1 MNAEKD
7 LASYFTGEPPGQ
19 RTNAVRWLQKQVMA
33 KARALPRSFTTREE
47 WEAFKARLRRDLPGR
62 IGIPSFPAIDPARTV
77 VRARVKLGEDLA
89 CERLDIPVDDGYAI
103 PAFVIRPAE
112 TGGRGGSGRSTARL
126 PALVWNGG
134 WPQDKWNRNIQLMA
148 ARIARRGF
156 AVLLYDHA
164 PFGETTPFGGGI
176 GWGQMDRVRDAMTL
190 VMGMGHVLGFSQLG
204 LRAAETMRCGAYLRS
219 RPDVDPARVALA
231 GLCQGGQDTWLAGAL
246 DDGFAALAPFCSEST
261 FAIHFA
267 EMASYHAN
275 GDSSPFPFGILDV
288 CDIDHLHAAIA
299 PRPLMV
305 RTNLPD
311 TWWPVSGMDDVET
324 LTRKVY
330 RLYGAEDRVDFR
342 AEVHEHDITGPFV
355 DALESFLV
363 KHLA

>member
-33 KARALPRSFTTREE
+33 KARALPRSFATRAE
-47 WEAFKARLRRDLPGR
+47 WETFKARLRRDLPGR
-62 IGIPSFPAIDPARTV
+62 IGIPSFPPLDAAKTV
-77 VRARVKLGEDLA
+77 VRARVRLGDELS
-89 CERLDIPVDDGYAI
+89 CERVDIPVDDDYAI

-112 TGGRGGSGRSTARL
+112 ARAGRL

-156 AVLLYDHA
+156 TVLLYDHA

-246 DDGFAALAPFCSEST
+246 DDGFAAMAPFCSEST

-267 EMASYHAN
+267 EMASYQAN

-311 TWWPVSGMDDVET
+311 NWWPVSGMDDVET
-324 LTRKVY
+324 LTRKIY

-355 DALESFLV
+355 DALEAFLA

>member
-7 LASYFTGEPPGQ
+7 LSSYFTGEPPGQ
-19 RTNAVRWLQKQVMA
+19 RTNAVRWLQKQVME
-33 KARALPRSFTTREE
+33 KARALPRSFVTLAE
-47 WEAFKARLRRDLPGR
+47 WEAFKARLRRDLPRR
-62 IGIPSFPAIDPARTV
+62 IGIPSFAPFDPARCV
-77 VRARVKLGEDLA
+77 VRARVRIGDDLA
-89 CERLDIPVDDGYAI
+89 CERVDIHVDDDYAI
-103 PAFVIRPAE
+103 PSFVIRPAAD
-112 TGGRGGSGRSTARL
+112 GAAGRGAARL

-134 WPQDKWNRNIQLMA
+134 WPQDKWNRNIQQMA
-148 ARIARRGF
+148 VRIARRGF
-156 AVLLYDHA
+156 AVLAFDHA
-164 PFGETTPFGGGI
+164 PFGETTAFGGGI
-176 GWGQMDRVRDAMTL
+176 GFGSMDRVRDAMTL
-190 VMGMGHVLGFSQLG
+190 VMGMGQVLGISQLA

-219 RPDVDPARVALA
+219 RADVDPARVALA

-261 FAIHFA
+261 FAVHFA

-311 TWWPVSGMDDVET
+311 NWWPVSGMDDVET

-330 RLYGAEDRVDFR
+330 RLYGAGDRVDFR

-355 DALESFLV
+355 DALEAFLV

>member
-19 RTNAVRWLQKQVMA
+19 RTNAVRWLQMQVMA
-33 KARALPRSFTTREE
+33 KARALPRSFSTRAE
-47 WEAFKARLRRDLPGR
+47 WEAFKARVRRDLPKR
-62 IGIPSFPAIDPARTV
+62 IGIPSFPPLEAKKTV
-77 VRARVKLGEDLA
+77 VRARVRLGDDLA
-89 CERLDIPVDDGYAI
+89 CERVDIPVDDDYAI
-103 PAFVIRPAE
+103 PGFVIRPAAA
-112 TGGRGGSGRSTARL
+112 GRL
-126 PALVWNGG
+126 PGLVWNHG
-134 WPQDKWNRNIQLMA
+134 WPVDKWNRNGQLMA
-148 ARIARRGF
+148 TRIARRGF

-204 LRAAETMRCGAYLRS
+204 LRAAETMRCGEYLRS
-219 RPDVDPARVALA
+219 RPDVDPARVGLS

-246 DDGFAALAPFCSEST
+246 DDGFAVLAPFCSEST
-261 FAIHFA
+261 FAVHFA
-267 EMASYHAN
+267 EMASYQAN
-275 GDSSPFPFGILDV
+275 GDSSPFPFGVLDV

-311 TWWPVSGMDDVET
+311 NWWPVSGMDDVET

-342 AEVHEHDITGPFV
+342 AEVNEHDITGTFV
-355 DALESFLV
+355 DALEAFLV

>member
-7 LASYFTGEPPGQ
+7 LYQYFTGEPPGQ
-19 RTNAVRWLQKQVMA
+19 RTNAIRWLQKQVMA
-33 KARALPRSFTTREE
+33 RARGLPRSFDTLEG
-47 WEAFKARLRRDLPGR
+47 WEAFKARMRLDLPR
-62 IGIPSFPAIDPARTV
+62 VIGLPAFAAYRKTGDA
-77 VRARVKLGEDLA
+77 VRARVRVGDDLA
-89 CERLDIPVDDGYAI
+89 CERVDVHVDDDYAI
-103 PAFVIRPAE
+103 PAFVFRPAE
-112 TGGRGGSGRSTARL
+112 ERAGAGGGRL
-126 PALVWNGG
+126 PGLVWNCG
-134 WPQDKWNRNIQLMA
+134 WPQDKWNRSVQLMA

-156 AVLLYDHA
+156 AVLVFDHA

-190 VMGMGHVLGFSQLG
+190 VMGMGHVLGISQLA
-204 LRAAETMRCGAYLRS
+204 LRAAETMRCGEYLRS

-275 GDSSPFPFGILDV
+275 GDSSPFPFGILSV

-299 PRPLMV
+299 PRPLLV

-311 TWWPVSGMDDVET
+311 NWWPVSGMDDVET

-330 RLYGAEDRVDFR
+330 RLYGAEDRMDFR
-342 AEVHEHDITGPFV
+342 AEVHEHDITGPFL
-355 DALESFLV
+355 DALEAFLL
-363 KHLA
+363 KHLT